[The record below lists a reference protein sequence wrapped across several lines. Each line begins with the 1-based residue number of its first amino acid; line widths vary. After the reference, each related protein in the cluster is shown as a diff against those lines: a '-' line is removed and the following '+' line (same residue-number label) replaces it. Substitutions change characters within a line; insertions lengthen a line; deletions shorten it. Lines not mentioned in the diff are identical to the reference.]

1 MSDDKKES
9 IIRVLNAFEN
19 DSGSPD
25 TEYDK
30 IYIYR
35 DGPGGTKQVTLARGY
50 TECGGALWKVFEY
63 YKQAGGQN
71 GDKLLSFK
79 KYSCK
84 GTLPKD
90 QNFLRLIIDSARNEE
105 SFRNAE
111 DKVFD
116 ALYWDKGY
124 AYFKNGGFKENLS
137 LAVIQDSFLHS
148 GGMLRFLTNKFAEK
162 RPAQGGNEKKW
173 ITEYVKARL
182 NWLSNSSQLL
192 RNTVYR
198 PKFFLGEIKK
208 SNWNFDCPLVANGA
222 KIC

>member
-1 MSDDKKES
+1 MSDDKKEN

-30 IYIYR
+30 IYIYG
-35 DGPGGTKQVTLARGY
+35 DGPGGVKQVTLARGY

-63 YKQAGGQN
+63 YKLTGGEN
-71 GDKLLSFK
+71 ADKLLSYK
-79 KYSCK
+79 RYSCK

-90 QNFLRLIIDSARNEE
+90 QNFLRLIINSARNEE
-105 SFRNAE
+105 SFREAE
-111 DKVFD
+111 DRVFD
-116 ALYWDKGY
+116 DLYWNKGV
-124 AYFKNGGFKENLS
+124 AYFESGGFKENLS

-162 RPAQGGNEKKW
+162 RPVQGGDEKKW
-173 ITEYVKARL
+173 ITAYVQARL
-182 NWLSNSSQLL
+182 KWLSSASKLL

-208 SNWNFDCPLVANGA
+208 NNWNFDCPLVANDA

>member
-1 MSDDKKES
+1 MSDDKKEN

-35 DGPGGTKQVTLARGY
+35 DGPGSIRQVTLARGY
-50 TECGGALWKVFEY
+50 TECGGSLWKVFEY
-63 YKQAGGQN
+63 YKQAGGEN
-71 GDKLLSFK
+71 ADKLLSYK
-79 KYSCK
+79 QYSCK

-90 QNFLRLIIDSARNEE
+90 QNFLSLVINSAKNEE

-116 ALYWDKGY
+116 DLYWDKAY
-124 AYFKNGGFKENLS
+124 AYFQSGGFKENLS

-148 GGMLRFLTNKFAEK
+148 GGMLRFLTNKFSEK
-162 RPAQGGNEKKW
+162 RPVQGGNEKKW
-173 ITEYVKARL
+173 VTAYVKARL

-192 RNTVYR
+192 KNTVYR

-208 SNWNFDCPLVANGA
+208 NNWNFDCPLIANGA